1 MKVSEIR
8 KKVDQV
14 VSITLII
21 ILALMV
27 LNVSYQV
34 FTRYFTDTPS
44 SFTDELSR
52 YLMIWLGILGAAYIA
67 GRNQHVSIDILVNKF
82 SPKWKTIVWHFTNW
96 SIILLAVFGLII
108 GGGHLV
114 YITLIL
120 NQNSPTL
127 SIPLG
132 VVYLIIPLSG
142 LLVVFYKVTQKKPI

>member
-1 MKVSEIR
+1 MKASEIR
-8 KKVDQV
+8 KQVDQV
-14 VSITLII
+14 VSIILII

-52 YLMIWLGILGAAYIA
+52 YLMIWLGLLGAAYIA
-67 GRNQHVSIDILVNKF
+67 GRDQHVSIDVLVNKF
-82 SPKWKTIVWHFTNW
+82 SPKWKKIAWYFTNW
-96 SIILLAVFGLII
+96 SIILFAVFGLII
-108 GGGHLV
+108 GGGNLV
-114 YITLIL
+114 YITLVL

-142 LLVVFYKVTQKKPI
+142 LLVVFYKVTQKKSI